1 MKFRHYI
8 LALAASGL
16 LAACMTLEPA
26 PQFNQ
31 ELNRQYQNLS
41 LTEVED
47 SYDWTD
53 TEYFRTKG
61 QRALAGNDVQPED
74 PATWGIGNRTEYLP
88 ELNNAYDSLQIALV
102 VDEKKVTN
110 PVPAAQAQAFFDCW
124 VEQSQEKFT
133 KTDLRNQCRA
143 AFYEAMC
150 RVYSKSGGC
159 KPVDDIHRVF
169 FALGSTHVD
178 AEGMKAVHDAVRAY
192 KASKHGDIVVA
203 GHADKVGNPA
213 FNMQLSLA
221 RAEVV
226 KGKLVDAG
234 VPASKIAVRYFG
246 EGQPLVPTPDDV
258 PNRNNRRVLIV
269 VR

>member
-1 MKFRHYI
+1 MKLRHYF
-8 LALAASGL
+8 LALAVTGL
-16 LAACMTLEPA
+16 LTACMTLEPA
-26 PQFNQ
+26 PQFVQ
-31 ELNRQYQNLS
+31 ELNKQYQNLS
-41 LTEVED
+41 LGEVED

-61 QRALAGNDVQPED
+61 QRALAGKDVQPED

-88 ELNNAYDSLQIALV
+88 ELNNAYDMLQIALV

-110 PVPAAQAQAFFDCW
+110 PVPTAQAQAYFDCW

-133 KTDLRNQCRA
+133 NTDLRNQCRA

-169 FALGSTHVD
+169 FDLGSTAIN
-178 AEGMKAVHDAVRAY
+178 AEGMKAVADAVRAF
-192 KASKHGDIVVA
+192 KVSKSGDIVVA
-203 GHADKVGNPA
+203 GHADKVGNA
-213 FNMQLSLA
+213 EANMKLSLA
-221 RAEVV
+221 RAEAV
-226 KGKLVDAG
+226 KAKLVDAG
-234 VPASKIAVRYFG
+234 VPASKISTKYFG